1 MNIPPMLLVMIS
13 RRDGACEPTP
23 SPTIIAET
31 SVQVGMLYV
40 LGAACMGG
48 TSLTILKFIQRHLL
62 IGHNSLPNTLKKGI
76 VDFNLT

>member
-1 MNIPPMLLVMIS
+1 MLLIMIS

-40 LGAACMGG
+40 LGAAWMSG
-48 TSLTILKFIQRHLL
+48 TLTNNKFIQRHLL
-62 IGHNSLPNTLKKGI
+62 IGHDSSPNTLKKGI